1 MIMILWILFTA
12 EPNYMLWLYFP
23 SSFFFFWI
31 SNCLFSYIVCLCS
44 SNDTAK
50 PKVSF
55 YHYHPTPIY
64 WSLFFWSQLSFFSH
78 LGWLHSRLAEEMSFC
93 VFLLLLLSLAG
104 VPVFWLH
111 TFCFF
116 GLHLKVVGACL
127 KVISQERVW
136 YEGDKCPRS
145 LHVWKKVIIVFSYWI
160 DRLTIKF

>member
-23 SSFFFFWI
+23 SSFFFFEFLI
-31 SNCLFSYIVCLCS
+31 AFFLILSVFAAVMILPNQRYLFII
-44 SNDTAK
+44 T
-50 PKVSF
+50 
-55 YHYHPTPIY
+55 TPRRSIWY
-64 WSLFFWSQLSFFSH
+64 LFFWSQLSFFSH